1 MVKTAASH
9 AVNIGSNP
17 VRVTSDSSQM
27 SQNCNATSRIAQS
40 VTLLVVSIRDRCAGS
55 LMVRERIDSAAHRF
69 RSQPLRWVVRGER
82 RENSK
87 IALDK
92 WKKRSIIEMLS
103 GQPDDSWC

>member
-27 SQNCNATSRIAQS
+27 SQNRNATSRIAQS
-40 VTLLVVSIRDRCAGS
+40 VTLLVVSIRDCCAGS

-82 RENSK
+82 RGAK
-87 IALDK
+87 KALDK
-92 WKKRSIIEMLS
+92 WKKRSIIEMFS